1 VLLECCGAR
10 IRLQL
15 LVSSVCLVGDWTEVC
30 LLSSAESLLCEALS
44 EFCCSCHVRIGLQ
57 LLVRPVSLTFEGLL
71 VCWTGAHADSSYC
84 VERRLYKNMVS
95 LQPLCFSSFTFLISS
110 AGRTGLFDIST
121 DSEWRKNVLIGVSL
135 SVTLPTRDY
144 LYVAKN

>member
-15 LVSSVCLVGDWTEVC
+15 LVGSVCLFGDWTEVC

-84 VERRLYKNMVS
+84 VERQLYTRPTTEKK
-95 LQPLCFSSFTFLISS
+95 LQI
-110 AGRTGLFDIST
+110 GLNINNYKVYKIFDKT
-121 DSEWRKNVLIGVSL
+121 VLVLVCAIVNHML
-135 SVTLPTRDY
+135 AVQY
-144 LYVAKN
+144 NK